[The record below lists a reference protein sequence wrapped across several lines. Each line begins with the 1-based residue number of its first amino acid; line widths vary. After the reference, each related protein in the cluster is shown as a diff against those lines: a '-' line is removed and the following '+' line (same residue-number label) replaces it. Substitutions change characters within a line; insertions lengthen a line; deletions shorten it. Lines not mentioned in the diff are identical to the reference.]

1 MVKIELNLLNIFA
14 LQTKSNKMTFEGK
27 TVGNIVEKFVKKYK
41 DKLDEHLLDKKKE
54 RLSSQMLILLNGK
67 NVRTLKNYKTKLQEG
82 DKLYFSYPISG
93 G

>member
-1 MVKIELNLLNIFA
+1 
-14 LQTKSNKMTFEGK
+14 MTFEGK